1 MDLADVSA
9 VATHANE
16 DVSLSSAMDTMIS
29 PAPLL
34 ASSGSSGPINVLVFT
49 SLYPNHVSPHLGV
62 FIKERMTRYAKS
74 SGNSV
79 RVVAPVPYFPPFKW
93 SRRYPFSQI
102 SHAEMIDGIE
112 VCHPRYMMTPK
123 VGMMW
128 YGLLM
133 FLSVLPRVSR
143 IYREFKFDVIDAHF
157 VYPDGFAA
165 MLLGRWFKKPVVVS
179 ARGSDI
185 NQYKDFP
192 VIRKLLLRT
201 LHGVDRV
208 IAVSQAL
215 KDTMVRLGVSS
226 EHISVVPNGVDPGKF
241 APISR
246 QEARE
251 ALKLSSRKLILSVGN
266 LTQNKGMDLLV
277 KALHTLVHQRHH
289 TDLRLAIVGD
299 GPCRRPLAELVRS
312 LNLLDYVLLVGAVP
326 HHELNRWYSAADVFC
341 LASAREGLPNV
352 VLEALAC
359 GTPVVATPVGG
370 IPEVISSERVGLLA
384 RRDEHHLADTIAM
397 ALERSWD
404 RTTLVQHVNGWT
416 WDHVATALQ
425 GVFESVLS
433 RSNAGGCRVTSEA
446 RCNAGVGKVND
457 EWTRIS

>member
-1 MDLADVSA
+1 
-9 VATHANE
+9 
-16 DVSLSSAMDTMIS
+16 MDTMIS

-34 ASSGSSGPINVLVFT
+34 ASSGPSDPINILVFT
-49 SLYPNHVSPHLGV
+49 SLYPNRVSPQLGV

-102 SHAEMIDGIE
+102 SQDEMIDGTE
-112 VCHPRYMMTPK
+112 VSHPRYVMTPK

-143 IYREFKFDVIDAHF
+143 INREFKFDVIDAHF

-185 NQYKDFP
+185 NQYKEFP
-192 VIRKLLLRT
+192 VIRSLLMRT
-201 LHGVDRV
+201 LRGVDRV

-215 KDTMVRLGVSS
+215 KDTMVRLGVQP
-226 EHISVVPNGVDPGKF
+226 EHISVIPNGVDPGKF
-241 APISR
+241 APLSR
-246 QEARE
+246 QEARHM
-251 ALKLSSRKLILSVGN
+251 LKLSGPKLILSVGN
-266 LTQNKGMDLLV
+266 LTENKGMDLLV
-277 KALHTLVHQRHH
+277 KALHLLAHQRQRS
-289 TDLRLAIVGD
+289 DLHLAIVGN
-299 GPCRRPLAELVRS
+299 GPCRPALVELVRA
-312 LNLLDYVLLVGAVP
+312 LGLEDRVCLVGAVP

-384 RRDEHHLADTIAM
+384 QRDEHHLADAIAM
-397 ALERSWD
+397 ALDRSWD
-404 RTTLVQHVNGWT
+404 RTTLVQHVSSWT
-416 WDHVATALQ
+416 WDHVAIALQ
-425 GVFESVLS
+425 GVFESMVS
-433 RSNAGGCRVTSEA
+433 QWNAGGGQGNLR
-446 RCNAGVGKVND
+446 GKVH
-457 EWTRIS
+457 SA